1 MVGSVNRAI
10 LVGNLGADPEIR
22 ALPSGQKV
30 GILSVATN
38 EQWTDR
44 QTGEK
49 RERTEW
55 HQVSVFDPYA
65 VKYMEDYL
73 RKGDKVYIEGKLQ
86 TRKWQDQSG
95 SDRYTTEIVVN
106 AVGGSLVGLS
116 SSSGHQR
123 DNGATQNYDQYRNR
137 SGDAVPDDVPF

>member
-1 MVGSVNRAI
+1 MAGSVNRAI
-10 LVGNLGADPEIR
+10 LVGSLGADPEIR

-30 GILSVATN
+30 GILGVATN

-55 HQVSVFDPYA
+55 HRVSVFDPYT
-65 VKYMEDYL
+65 VKYVEDYL
-73 RKGDKVYIEGKLQ
+73 HKGDKVYIEGKLQ

-95 SDRYTTEIVVN
+95 FDRYTTEIVVN
-106 AVGGSLVGLS
+106 AVGGKLVGLLS
-116 SSSGHQR
+116 SASHQK
-123 DNGATQNYDQYRNR
+123 DKKASQNDGQCDQRG
-137 SGDAVPDDVPF
+137 GDADPKDVPF

>member
-1 MVGSVNRAI
+1 MAGSVNRAI

-65 VKYMEDYL
+65 VKYVEDYL
-73 RKGDKVYIEGKLQ
+73 RQGDKVYIEGKLQ
-86 TRKWQDQSG
+86 TRKWQDQFG

-106 AVGGSLVGLS
+106 AVGGRLVGLLIS
-116 SSSGHQR
+116 ASHQKDR
-123 DNGATQNYDQYRNR
+123 KASQNDGQYDQR
-137 SGDAVPDDVPF
+137 GEDAEPQDVPF